1 MACLLWNRH
10 HALHASAT
18 VSCNAID
25 DGKHDTEPA
34 CAPLNLPDILSVAS
48 RLPVN
53 TNHHE
58 SEHVL
63 TAAHPARFI
72 CEIRAPKMGK
82 LNYLARRISGLKA
95 GQAVSKDLKKRFPP
109 GAGSKSA
116 ARDPFVEID
125 VTGKVLTDEGLA
137 QFIGDLVDCLEF
149 RDQEHPMGLAKVTEL
164 HLSGNR
170 LTVDSLPML
179 TEVVKRSAGDLRE
192 LDLSTNDIQITTPDA
207 VRKWANFLNSFQKC
221 FVLRKLDLGGN
232 ALGRAGIEHL
242 ARIYMKSDLDFLEG
256 DAHEVLAL
264 DSEDEEHSST
274 PESMTEGMARLKVIA
289 GKENESTAR
298 KKKSPSLPKPEQ
310 KNAHTYAEL
319 KKYACTRGLRS
330 IPYLILTDVSM
341 TSHSAIQLIPMLD
354 LQRAPESLLGFLP
367 VVGKAV
373 VLPESAASCKSII
386 WRPNDKLAPHVLR
399 MIEVAEALQQLR
411 ESKVETEL
419 ETADQSDD
427 NNFAEASDT
436 SSETSQDLDSA
447 TQQKLQSKLRT
458 EFTRVCKRVRLE
470 VIRADGVHSSTI
482 WSTALRMMLVA
493 RALLL
498 EDRDRPIECEDNDI
512 LERMPIPR
520 PTEGPVVSFPMDPDS
535 DDSSSG
541 EPTYYHVENAAPFHI
556 RIAQPVTSAPLT
568 SFLPVRRN
576 NPSISETSAV
586 NATGQHSRS
595 ASSGPFHPSA
605 ISFDSQFPNLP
616 SAAPGPPLALRI
628 PSGDLSDTNQTR
640 RAPLPSQPAAT
651 ATRRRNIRDSGKQE
665 WRYDLPFNIWRRI
678 IAEAVGADG
687 TLDLEQQT
695 RIMHYASDWDVVAY
709 GVQIKG
715 TELHQQLWKFL
726 ESVGC
731 FTYSPL

>member
-1 MACLLWNRH
+1 
-10 HALHASAT
+10 
-18 VSCNAID
+18 
-25 DGKHDTEPA
+25 
-34 CAPLNLPDILSVAS
+34 
-48 RLPVN
+48 
-53 TNHHE
+53 
-58 SEHVL
+58 
-63 TAAHPARFI
+63 
-72 CEIRAPKMGK
+72 MGK

-149 RDQEHPMGLAKVTEL
+149 RDREHPMGLAKVTEL

-179 TEVVKRSAGDLRE
+179 AEVVKRSAGDLRE
-192 LDLSTNDIQITTPDA
+192 LDLSNNDIQITTPDA

-256 DAHEVLAL
+256 DAHEVLEW

-274 PESMTEGMARLKVIA
+274 PESMAEGMARLKVIA

-341 TSHSAIQLIPMLD
+341 TSHSTIQLIPMLD
-354 LQRAPESLLGFLP
+354 IQRTPESLLSFLP

-386 WRPNDKLAPHVLR
+386 WRPNDKLTPHVLR

-419 ETADQSDD
+419 EAADQGD
-427 NNFAEASDT
+427 NKNFAETSDT

-447 TQQKLQSKLRT
+447 THQKLQSKLRT

-512 LERMPIPR
+512 LERMPVPR

-541 EPTYYHVENAAPFHI
+541 EPTYYHVENAAP
-556 RIAQPVTSAPLT
+556 
-568 SFLPVRRN
+568 
-576 NPSISETSAV
+576 
-586 NATGQHSRS
+586 
-595 ASSGPFHPSA
+595 SGPFHPSA
-605 ISFDSQFPNLP
+605 VSFDSQFPNLP
-616 SAAPGPPLALRI
+616 SAAPGPSPALRI
-628 PSGDLSDTNQTR
+628 PSGDLSDSNQTR
-640 RAPLPSQPAAT
+640 RGPPPSQPAAT
-651 ATRRRNIRDSGKQE
+651 ATRRRTIRDLGKQE
-665 WRYDLPFNIWRRI
+665 WRHDLPFSVWRRI

-687 TLDLEQQT
+687 ILDLEQQT

-726 ESVGC
+726 ESVDC

>member
-1 MACLLWNRH
+1 
-10 HALHASAT
+10 
-18 VSCNAID
+18 
-25 DGKHDTEPA
+25 
-34 CAPLNLPDILSVAS
+34 
-48 RLPVN
+48 
-53 TNHHE
+53 
-58 SEHVL
+58 
-63 TAAHPARFI
+63 
-72 CEIRAPKMGK
+72 MGK

-149 RDQEHPMGLAKVTEL
+149 RDREHPMGLAKVTEL

-179 TEVVKRSAGDLRE
+179 AEVVKRSAGDLRE
-192 LDLSTNDIQITTPDA
+192 LDLSNNDIQITTSDA

-274 PESMTEGMARLKVIA
+274 PESMAEGNARLKVIA

-310 KNAHTYAEL
+310 KNADTRFLLSLAHTYAEL

-411 ESKVETEL
+411 ESK
-419 ETADQSDD
+419 
-427 NNFAEASDT
+427 ASDT

-447 TQQKLQSKLRT
+447 SQQKLQSKLRT

-541 EPTYYHVENAAPFHI
+541 EPTYYHVENAAP
-556 RIAQPVTSAPLT
+556 
-568 SFLPVRRN
+568 
-576 NPSISETSAV
+576 
-586 NATGQHSRS
+586 
-595 ASSGPFHPSA
+595 SGPFHPSA
-605 ISFDSQFPNLP
+605 VSFDSQFPNLP

-687 TLDLEQQT
+687 ILDLEQQT

>member
-1 MACLLWNRH
+1 
-10 HALHASAT
+10 
-18 VSCNAID
+18 
-25 DGKHDTEPA
+25 
-34 CAPLNLPDILSVAS
+34 
-48 RLPVN
+48 
-53 TNHHE
+53 
-58 SEHVL
+58 
-63 TAAHPARFI
+63 
-72 CEIRAPKMGK
+72 MGK

-125 VTGKVLTDEGLA
+125 VSGKVLTDEGLA

-179 TEVVKRSAGDLRE
+179 AEVVKRSAGDLRE
-192 LDLSTNDIQITTPDA
+192 LDLSNNDIQITTPDA
-207 VRKWANFLNSFQKC
+207 VRKWTNFLNSFHKC

-232 ALGRAGIEHL
+232 ALGRAGVEHL

-256 DAHEVLAL
+256 DAHEVLEL
-264 DSEDEEHSST
+264 DSDEEEYPST
-274 PESMTEGMARLKVIA
+274 PESVAEGVARLKVMA
-289 GKENESTAR
+289 GKENEGTAR
-298 KKKSPSLPKPEQ
+298 KKSPSLPKPEQ
-310 KNAHTYAEL
+310 KNGKLGFPVPLSHTHAEL
-319 KKYACTRGLRS
+319 KKFACTRGLRS
-330 IPYLILTDVSM
+330 IPYLILTNVSM

-354 LQRAPESLLGFLP
+354 IQRAPESMLNFLP
-367 VVGKAV
+367 VLGKAT

-399 MIEVAEALQQLR
+399 MIEVAEALQHLR
-411 ESKVETEL
+411 ESK
-419 ETADQSDD
+419 
-427 NNFAEASDT
+427 ASDA
-436 SSETSQDLDSA
+436 SSETSQDIDSA

-470 VIRADGVHSSTI
+470 VIRADGMHSSTI
-482 WSTALRMMLVA
+482 WSTALRMMLVS

-498 EDRDRPIECEDNDI
+498 EDRDRPIDCEENDI

-520 PTEGPVVSFPMDPDS
+520 PTEGRVVSFPMDPDS

-541 EPTYYHVENAAPFHI
+541 EPTYYHVENAAP
-556 RIAQPVTSAPLT
+556 
-568 SFLPVRRN
+568 
-576 NPSISETSAV
+576 
-586 NATGQHSRS
+586 
-595 ASSGPFHPSA
+595 SGPFHPSA
-605 ISFDSQFPNLP
+605 VSFDLQFPNLP
-616 SAAPGPPLALRI
+616 STAPGPPPALRI
-628 PSGDLSDTNQTR
+628 PSGDLSDTNQTTR
-640 RAPLPSQPAAT
+640 RVPPPSQPAAT
-651 ATRRRNIRDSGKQE
+651 ATRRRAVRDPGKQE
-665 WRYDLPFNIWRRI
+665 WRYDMPFKVWRRI

-687 TLDLEQQT
+687 ILDLEQQT

-715 TELHQQLWKFL
+715 TEVHQQLWKFL